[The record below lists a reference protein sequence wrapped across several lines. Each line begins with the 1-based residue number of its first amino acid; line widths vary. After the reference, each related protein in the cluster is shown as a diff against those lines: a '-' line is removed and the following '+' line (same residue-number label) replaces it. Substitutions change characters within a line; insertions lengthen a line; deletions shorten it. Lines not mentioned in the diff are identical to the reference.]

1 MNTSFGPPKVMAVIN
16 ATPDS
21 FSDGGRFLEPSA
33 AIEHGLRC
41 IEQGADILDIGGEST
56 RPDADPVSTAE
67 EIARVIPII
76 EGLAGSGA
84 VISIDTM
91 KPGVAEAAIQ
101 AGASFLNDVG
111 GGSDPE
117 MLTLAA
123 KHRVSICLMHMRG
136 TPKTMQDDPRYEDVV
151 REVREYLAT
160 RAEAALDAGVDR
172 GSIVIDPGIG
182 FGKTVDHNL
191 RLLAELEDLT
201 SLGYRVLVGTSRKSF
216 IGKVLGDLP
225 VEDRL
230 EGSLATAAL
239 AVSSGASI
247 VRVHDVQETRRV
259 VDMVYAVR
267 GAGR

>member
-1 MNTSFGPPKVMAVIN
+1 VNRSFGPPKVMAVIN

-21 FSDGGRFLEPSA
+21 FSDGGRFLEPTA

-41 IEQGADILDIGGEST
+41 VEHGADILDIGGEST
-56 RPDADPVSTAE
+56 RPDADPVSTAD
-67 EIARVIPII
+67 EIARVAPVI
-76 EGLAGSGA
+76 EGLVGAGA

-91 KPGVAEAAIQ
+91 KPAVAEAAIL
-101 AGASFLNDVG
+101 AGARFINDVS

-123 KHRVSICLMHMRG
+123 NHGVPICLMHMRG
-136 TPKTMQDDPRYEDVV
+136 TPKTMQDDPRYDDVV
-151 REVREYLAT
+151 GEVRAYLAT
-160 RAEAALDAGVDR
+160 QAEAALDAGIDR
-172 GSIVIDPGIG
+172 DSIVIDPGIG
-182 FGKTVDHNL
+182 FGKTVEHNL
-191 RLLAELEDLT
+191 RLLADLEDLT
-201 SLGYRVLVGTSRKSF
+201 TLGYRVLVGTSRKSF
-216 IGKVLGDLP
+216 IGKVLGGLP

-239 AVSSGASI
+239 AVMGGASI
-247 VRVHDVQETRRV
+247 VRVHDVRETRRV